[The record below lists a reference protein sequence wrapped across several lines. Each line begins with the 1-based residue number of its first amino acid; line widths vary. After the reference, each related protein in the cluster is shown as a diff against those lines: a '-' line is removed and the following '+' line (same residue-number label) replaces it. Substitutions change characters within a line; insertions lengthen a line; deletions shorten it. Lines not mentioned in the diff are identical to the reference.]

1 MLSPAFEG
9 KRSMYRVIGPAIL
22 LALLSAAC
30 TSETKPAPSP
40 AASAESAAKG
50 LTIAEKWCAE
60 CHRVKPEQRTVARP
74 DMRAPAFADIAAR
87 PEVDQGYLARFME
100 VQHLPM
106 TTFRLYSDEKADVVA
121 YVMSLKGQR

>member
-1 MLSPAFEG
+1 MPSPVFEG
-9 KRSMYRVIGPAIL
+9 KRPMIRAIGPAIL
-22 LALLSAAC
+22 VALFGTAC
-30 TSETKPAPSP
+30 APETKPPSP

-60 CHRVKPEQRTVARP
+60 CHRVKPEQRAVSRP
-74 DMRAPAFADIAAR
+74 NMHAPAFADLVAR
-87 PEVDQGYLARFME
+87 PEVDQAYLARFME

-121 YVMSLKGQR
+121 YMLSLKGRR

>member
-1 MLSPAFEG
+1 MTRA
-9 KRSMYRVIGPAIL
+9 IGPAIL
-22 LALLSAAC
+22 LCPLLGTAC
-30 TSETKPAPSP
+30 TPETRQTPPSP

-60 CHRVKPEQRTVARP
+60 CHRVKPEQRAVARAS
-74 DMRAPAFADIAAR
+74 MGAPAFADIVAR
-87 PEVDQGYLARFME
+87 PEVNQAYLARFME

-121 YVMSLKGQR
+121 YMLSLKRQR

>member
-1 MLSPAFEG
+1 MFRA
-9 KRSMYRVIGPAIL
+9 IGPALL
-22 LALLSAAC
+22 LALLGAAC
-30 TSETKPAPSP
+30 TPETKPLSP
-40 AASAESAAKG
+40 AARAESAAKG

-60 CHRVKPEQRTVARP
+60 CHRVKPEQRAVARP
-74 DMRAPAFADIAAR
+74 NMNAPAFADVAAR

-121 YVMSLKGQR
+121 YILSLKSAR

>member
-1 MLSPAFEG
+1 MLRA
-9 KRSMYRVIGPAIL
+9 IGPAL
-22 LALLSAAC
+22 LFALLGAAC
-30 TSETKPAPSP
+30 TPETKAPPSP
-40 AASAESAAKG
+40 AARAESAAKG

-60 CHRVKPEQRTVARP
+60 CHRVKPEQRAVARP
-74 DMRAPAFADIAAR
+74 NMHAPSFADVVAR

-121 YVMSLKGQR
+121 YILSLKSAR

>member
-1 MLSPAFEG
+1 MMRA
-9 KRSMYRVIGPAIL
+9 IGPAVL
-22 LALLSAAC
+22 LALAGTAC
-30 TSETKPAPSP
+30 TPETKPAPPSP

-60 CHRVKPEQRTVARP
+60 CHRVMPEQRAVSRP
-74 DMRAPAFADIAAR
+74 SMGAPAFADIVAR
-87 PEVDQGYLARFME
+87 PEVNEGYLARFME

-121 YVMSLKGQR
+121 YMLSLKGQR